1 MLTLDSLLY
10 RGYFLR
16 ELPPSFTSEIFADVI
31 LNNANSLPAE
41 LGPSSSKHGQLTGH
55 NVVRLGITRRNMF
68 VPNPIPYL
76 KLSRE
81 LANNWG
87 AIQTHCQ
94 QSQISKSQPTDNTGK
109 GRAIITTSNFDDIL
123 FFRSK
128 LRSTSKYILKTD
140 IAKFYPSLYSHSIS
154 WALHTKTYAK
164 TQQRN
169 MQLLGNQLD
178 LCVRNCQDK
187 QTMGIPIGPDS
198 SLVISEIVLTAT
210 DMMLQNQFPGI
221 NGMRYVD
228 DYEFGFQTYTDAEK
242 VLGALQQIL
251 QSFELSINFA
261 KTKIVDLPLPLD
273 PMWILELRN
282 FNFKQPPKSQRLDL
296 VQYIS
301 KAFDLA
307 NTNQDEFVMK
317 YAVNRLRGVTID
329 KSNWDLAQE
338 FLFQCVM
345 VEPSTFLP
353 VLERLMDYHQKGY
366 PIDRQKIDSVM
377 NYQIAHNGNSSKG
390 SEVAWALWAM
400 IFWNVPL
407 SGNAANA
414 ISRMEDSFV
423 ALLALDARQRG
434 LIPTGLDTS
443 LWETFMTDQELYGN
457 QWLLAYEAN
466 IKNWLP
472 SATGIDYVANDPAF
486 GFLKSNNVEFYDP
499 KRLSIYRPASRSG
512 AGVIASQ
519 FSYLVQE
526 EETEQENP

>member
-1 MLTLDSLLY
+1 M
-10 RGYFLR
+10 
-16 ELPPSFTSEIFADVI
+16 
-31 LNNANSLPAE
+31 
-41 LGPSSSKHGQLTGH
+41 
-55 NVVRLGITRRNMF
+55 VRLGITRRNMY

-94 QSQISKSQPTDNTGK
+94 QSQLSKSQPTDNKGQ
-109 GRAIITTSNFDDIL
+109 GRAIITTSDFDEIL
-123 FFRSK
+123 FFRSR
-128 LRSTSKYILKTD
+128 LRATSKYILKTD
-140 IAKFYPSLYSHSIS
+140 IAKFYPSLYSHSIP
-154 WALHTKTYAK
+154 WALHTKTIAK

-169 MQLLGNQLD
+169 IQLLGNQLD

-198 SLVISEIVLTAT
+198 SLVISEIVLTAA

-221 NGMRYVD
+221 NGMRHVD

-242 VLGALQQIL
+242 VLGTLQQIL
-251 QSFELSINFA
+251 QTFELSINFA
-261 KTKIVDLPLPLD
+261 KTKIIDLPLPLD
-273 PMWILELRN
+273 PMWIIELRN
-282 FNFKQPPKSQRLDL
+282 FNFRQPAKSQQLDL
-296 VQYIS
+296 VQYFS
-301 KAFDLA
+301 KAFDLV
-307 NTNQDEFVMK
+307 NTHKDEFVLK
-317 YAVNRLRGVTID
+317 YAVARLRGVKID
-329 KSNWDLAQE
+329 KANWDFVQE

-353 VLERLMDYHQKGY
+353 VLERLMDAHQKGY

-377 NYQIAHNGNSSKG
+377 NYQIAHNGTSSKG

-423 ALLALDARQRG
+423 ALLALDASQRG

-472 SATGIDYVANDPAF
+472 SATGTDYVANDPAF

-499 KRLSIYRPASRSG
+499 KRLSIYRPSSSG
-512 AGVIASQ
+512 
-519 FSYLVQE
+519 LLDK
-526 EETEQENP
+526 

>member
-31 LNNANSLPAE
+31 LNNSNNLPAE
-41 LGPSSSKHGQLTGH
+41 LGPSSNKHGQLTGH
-55 NVVRLGITRRNMF
+55 NVVRLGITRRNMY

-76 KLSRE
+76 KLSRV
-81 LANNWG
+81 LADNWG
-87 AIQTHCQ
+87 LIQTHCQ
-94 QSQISKSQPTDNTGK
+94 QSQFSKSRPTENSGK
-109 GRAIITTSNFDDIL
+109 GRAIITTSDFDELL
-123 FFRSK
+123 FFRSN

-140 IAKFYPSLYSHSIS
+140 ITKFYPSVYSHSIP
-154 WALHTKTYAK
+154 WALHGKTFAK
-164 TQQRN
+164 SQQRN
-169 MQLLGNQLD
+169 MQLFGNQLD

-187 QTMGIPIGPDS
+187 QTIGIPIGPDS
-198 SLVISEIVLTAT
+198 SLVVSEIVLTAA
-210 DMMLQNQFPGI
+210 DILLQNQFPGI
-221 NGMRYVD
+221 NGIRYVD

-242 VLGALQQIL
+242 VLGVLQQVL
-251 QSFELSINFA
+251 QTFELSVNFA
-261 KTKIVDLPLPLD
+261 KTKIIDLPLPLD
-273 PMWILELRN
+273 PMWIIELRS
-282 FNFKQPPKSQRLDL
+282 FNIRQVQKSQRMDL
-296 VQYIS
+296 VQYFSTAIELS
-301 KAFDLA
+301 R
-307 NTNQDEFVMK
+307 TNKDDFVLK
-317 YAVNRLRGVTID
+317 YAVARLRGINID
-329 KSNWDLAQE
+329 KANWDLAQD

-345 VEPSTFLP
+345 VEPSTFIP
-353 VLERLMDYHQKGY
+353 VLERLMDAHQKGY

-377 NYQIAHNGNSSKG
+377 NYQISHNGTSSKG

-407 SGNAANA
+407 SSNAANA

-423 ALLALDARQRG
+423 ALLALDANQRR
-434 LIPTGLDTS
+434 LTPTGLDTS

-472 SATGIDYVANDPAF
+472 SVNGVDYVANDPAF

-512 AGVIASQ
+512 AGVITSQ
-519 FSYLVQE
+519 FSFLVQDDD
-526 EETEQENP
+526 TEQASP